1 MNAYLFR
8 IYFKTRTEPQERWAK
23 AENFGNIEKNLPKV
37 LDGNFRKVELLQSI
51 KNIDKK

>member
-23 AENFGNIEKNLPKV
+23 ATNFNKIEQELPKL
-37 LDGNFRKVELLQSI
+37 LDGNFRKVELLQTI